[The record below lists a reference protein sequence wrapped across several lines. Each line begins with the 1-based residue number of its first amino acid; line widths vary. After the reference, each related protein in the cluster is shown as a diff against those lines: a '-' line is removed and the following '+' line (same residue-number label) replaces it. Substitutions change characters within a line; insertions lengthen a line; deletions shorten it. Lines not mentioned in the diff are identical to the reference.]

1 MTITQNPYTFIIN
14 KDFNINAI
22 SKIKEYTVTIVQ
34 SSNQTIKVICNNK
47 IYTNTFTAPY
57 GSTYTASITPNAGY
71 NAGTI
76 NSFSGTIT
84 NNITISATPATL
96 KQLTVVINK
105 YEHQT
110 IKVVCDGKEYTDT
123 FTAPYGSTYT
133 VSIIPDIGYNVGKL
147 NNIGGALTE
156 NISIS
161 ATEASIK
168 QFTVTIIQSKNQ
180 TITVDCNGTKYTS
193 TFTAPYGSTYTTT
206 VTPNTGYNAGI
217 LNHTSGTVTGDL
229 TISATAATIK
239 QFTVTI
245 TQSANQTI
253 TVKCNG
259 QSYTSSFKANYGST
273 YTASVSVSN
282 SSYYTP
288 GTLNHTNETIT
299 GNITI
304 SATAATL
311 KKYTITVTQPANGK
325 ITVNGSV
332 STSFTYNAGT
342 SVKVQATANSG
353 YKVTDLNVNKTTNV
367 LSANIESIRGNVS

>member
-34 SSNQTIKVICNNK
+34 SSNQTIKV
-47 IYTNTFTAPY
+47 
-57 GSTYTASITPNAGY
+57 
-71 NAGTI
+71 
-76 NSFSGTIT
+76 
-84 NNITISATPATL
+84 
-96 KQLTVVINK
+96 
-105 YEHQT
+105 
-110 IKVVCDGKEYTDT
+110 VCDGKEYTDT

-147 NNIGGALTE
+147 NNTGGALTE

-168 QFTVTIIQSKNQ
+168 QFTITIIQSKNQ
-180 TITVDCNGTKYTS
+180 TIKVTCNGTAHTS
-193 TFTAPYGSTYTTT
+193 SFTANYGSTYIAT
-206 VTPNTGYNAGI
+206 VTPNTGYNAGT

-229 TISATAATIK
+229 TISAIAATIK

-282 SSYYTP
+282 SVYYTP
-288 GTLNHTNETIT
+288 GTISSASGTIT
-299 GNITI
+299 NNVTI

-332 STSFTYNAGT
+332 GTSFTYNAGT
-342 SVKVQATANSG
+342 SITVQATANSG

-367 LSANIESIRGNVS
+367 LSANIENIRGNVN